1 MMDLLIKLAALC
13 LCTAG
18 VTLLL
23 RRSDEALALVLL
35 LASVVV
41 GCALLLPAFSNLTD
55 FCLRTLALTGLSAAL
70 FAPLLKVL
78 AVALVARF
86 SCALCADAGQSAL
99 AALLETAGVLCALV
113 CALPLLDALLELV
126 EGFL

>member
-1 MMDLLIKLAALC
+1 MDLLIKLAALC

-41 GCALLLPAFSNLTD
+41 GCALLLPAFSDLTD
-55 FCLRTLALTGLSAAL
+55 FCLRTLTLTGLPAAL

>member
-1 MMDLLIKLAALC
+1 MKLAALC
-13 LCTAG
+13 LCTAA
-18 VTLLL
+18 VASLL

-35 LASVVV
+35 LAAVIV
-41 GCALLLPAFSNLTD
+41 GCALLLPALSDLAD
-55 FCLRTLALTGLSAAL
+55 FCLRALSLTALPAAL
-70 FAPLLKVL
+70 FAPLLKVM

-99 AALLETAGVLCALV
+99 SALMNTAGALCALV
-113 CALPLLDALLELV
+113 CALPLLEALLELV